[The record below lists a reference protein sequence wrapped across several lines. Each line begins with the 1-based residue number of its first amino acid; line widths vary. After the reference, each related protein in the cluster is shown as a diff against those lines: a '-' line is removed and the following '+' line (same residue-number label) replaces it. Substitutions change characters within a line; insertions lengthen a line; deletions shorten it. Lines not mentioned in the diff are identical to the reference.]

1 MGVDPQC
8 IPRIMA
14 AIHSLTHPEVVGC
27 PRAEEMA
34 TGEGREREES
44 GDEVLL
50 AYEEEEEEEGLPAY
64 EEVANVQEEGH
75 LIMYEENVSAQEDGL
90 PMYGQVASVQEE
102 GLLAFEENAS
112 AQEEGLPM
120 YGQVAS
126 VQGEG
131 LLANEGNV
139 CAQEEGLPAYEQ
151 VAGTH
156 LVHTAGNVVSA
167 GIGDAGGGVGE
178 VFSPLLAGETSSE
191 GQCQSVDGVAAGSQ
205 ENILGEEELE
215 EENEEALGEEQ
226 LLIQA
231 ELVREFQQQRQQQQ
245 QVDTLQSPLA
255 TTCDM
260 GWLRFV
266 GSLKL

>member
-14 AIHSLTHPEVVGC
+14 AIHSLTHPEMVGC
-27 PRAEEMA
+27 PRADEM
-34 TGEGREREES
+34 
-44 GDEVLL
+44 LL
-50 AYEEEEEEEGLPAY
+50 AYEEEEEEEGLPEY
-64 EEVANVQEEGH
+64 EEVANAQDEGN

-131 LLANEGNV
+131 LLANEENV
-139 CAQEEGLPAYEQ
+139 SAKEEGLPAYEQ
-151 VAGTH
+151 VAGTR
-156 LVHTAGNVVSA
+156 LVDAAGNVVSA
-167 GIGDAGGGVGE
+167 GIGDAGMGLGE
-178 VFSPLLAGETSSE
+178 VFSPLLAGETLSE
-191 GQCQSVDGVAAGSQ
+191 GKCESVDGVAAGSQ
-205 ENILGEEELE
+205 ENILEEEEVE
-215 EENEEALGEEQ
+215 EEKEEALGEEQ

-245 QVDTLQSPLA
+245 RVDTLQSPLLLIA
-255 TTCDM
+255 ICGGYD
-260 GWLRFV
+260 L
-266 GSLKL
+266 